1 MDAQRF
7 HRLSELLD
15 EVLDVEPAE
24 RQALLD
30 RIGPEDAILG
40 EELAALL
47 RADAREQPL
56 LDAPL
61 SGPMPSLPE
70 AGSRIGPFRLIRR
83 LGSGGM
89 GEVWLAER
97 ADGAFSQTV
106 ALKLIRPGF
115 DSALVRERF
124 RRERQILA
132 RLAHP
137 RIARLLDG
145 GVTSSDQPWFALEYV
160 EGSPINERVAAQSV
174 AQRLRLFVAVCRAV
188 QFAHSQLVVHR
199 DLKPGNILVDA
210 EGAPKLL
217 DFGIATLLES
227 TSGSGGNTVLTELG
241 GTSATPQYAA
251 PEQLDGG
258 AITTATDVYAL
269 GLVLFEILT
278 GARAERTADGAHK
291 PAASVDSRTLQRML
305 RGDLDTI
312 VQRALAV
319 EPLRRYASA
328 EAFADDIER
337 YLAALPVRARRDSVS
352 YRAGKFLH
360 RHWFGVAAAAA
371 LFIALA
377 GGLGTALWQAHV
389 ARAEALRAEAV
400 RGFLTDLFESNDP
413 DRTQGAAVTASELLD
428 RGVARI
434 NTALGDQPLVRA
446 DLTQTLGEVALKVG
460 LLEQARRL
468 ADEAIALRVARLSR
482 DDPDLIAGKR
492 LRGAVLTALRHYDE
506 AIPELASVRE
516 LNVTRFGA
524 DSAQAASASTALGQ
538 TLVFNGQYDEA
549 SSAYDV
555 ASAFYDAH
563 PGPFAQERGTLLGAY
578 ADLRNQQSDF
588 VAAEG
593 YARQALSVL
602 RALPGERNTSR
613 ISEVLL
619 QLGYALRDQGRWEDA
634 VASFREALA
643 LDIARLPENH
653 PTTLI
658 ARAELGTALGLQSR
672 YDEARELLSAAITGF
687 LARSDT
693 DPLSMAG
700 LMTSLGT
707 FERDQQ
713 RYADAE
719 HHFRDSYEIYMQQ
732 LGSEHPHTAVLAT
745 HLAAALRRRDAFDE
759 AEKLL
764 DQATAAYRKA
774 GTDETPIAAMAL
786 LVRGEMRLAQRR
798 PDHAELLLRQT
809 LSIWEAAFADDD
821 WRLAHARLALGECLL
836 DERRAADALPLLE
849 RAAQVLAAQAY
860 DREGR
865 SVRAQA
871 LLERARRDTAT

>member
-1 MDAQRF
+1 MDARRF

-15 EVLDVEPAE
+15 EVLDLAPAE
-24 RQALLD
+24 REAVLD
-30 RIGPEDAILG
+30 RIGAEDAALR
-40 EELAALL
+40 EELVALL

-56 LDAPL
+56 LDVPL

-70 AGSRIGPFRLIRR
+70 EGSRIGPFRLIRR

-97 ADGAFSQTV
+97 ADGVFSQTV

-115 DSALVRERF
+115 DSVLVRERF

-132 RLAHP
+132 GLAHP
-137 RIARLLDG
+137 HIARLLDG
-145 GVTSSDQPWFALEYV
+145 GVTPTGQPWFALEYV
-160 EGSPINERVAAQSV
+160 EGSPINERVAAQPQ

-188 QFAHSQLVVHR
+188 QFAHAQLVVHR

-210 EGAPKLL
+210 DGAPKLL

-227 TSGSGGNTVLTELG
+227 ASGSGGNTVLTELG

-251 PEQLDGG
+251 PEQLEGG
-258 AITTATDVYAL
+258 AITTATDVYSL
-269 GLVLFEILT
+269 GLVLYEMLT

-291 PAASVDSRTLQRML
+291 PAAGTGDRAMRML

-319 EPLRRYASA
+319 EPARRYASA
-328 EAFADDIER
+328 EAFADDVER
-337 YLAALPVRARRDSVS
+337 YLAGLPVRARRDSVG
-352 YRAGKFLH
+352 YRTGKFLR
-360 RHWFGVAAAAA
+360 RHWFGVAAAAT
-371 LFIALA
+371 LFVALA
-377 GGLGTALWQAHV
+377 GGLGVALWQAHI
-389 ARAEALRAEAV
+389 ARAEASRAEAV

-413 DRTQGAAVTASELLD
+413 DRTQGAEVTASELLD
-428 RGVARI
+428 RGVERI
-434 NTALGDQPLVRA
+434 NAALGDQPLVRA

-460 LLEQARRL
+460 LLEQAGRL
-468 ADEAIALRVARLSR
+468 SDEAIALRATRLDE
-482 DDPDLIAGKR
+482 DDPDRIASKR
-492 LRGAVLTALRHYDE
+492 LRGAVLTALRRYDE
-506 AIPELASVRE
+506 AIPELTAVRK
-516 LNVTRFGA
+516 LSIARFGA

-549 SSAYDV
+549 SVAYDA

-563 PGPFAQERGTLLGAY
+563 PGPYTQERGTLLGAY
-578 ADLRNQQSDF
+578 ADLRNQQSEF
-588 VAAEG
+588 AAAER
-593 YARQALSVL
+593 YAREALTVL

-619 QLGYALRDQGRWEDA
+619 QLGYAQRDQGRWEDA

-643 LDIARLPENH
+643 LDIARLPDNH

-658 ARAELGTALGLQSR
+658 ARGELGTALGLQGR
-672 YDEARELLSAAITGF
+672 YDEARELLSAAIAGF
-687 LARSDT
+687 LLRSDT

-700 LMTSLGT
+700 LLTSLGT

-713 RYADAE
+713 RYADGE
-719 HHFRDSYEIYMQQ
+719 RHFRDAYGIYMQQ
-732 LGSEHPHTAVLAT
+732 LGAEHPHTAVLAT
-745 HLAAALRRRDAFDE
+745 HLAAALRQRGTFDE
-759 AEKLL
+759 AETLL
-764 DQATAAYRKA
+764 DQATTAYRKA
-774 GTDETPIAAMAL
+774 GTEGTPIAAMAL
-786 LVRGEMRLAQRR
+786 LVRGEMRLAQHR
-798 PDHAELLLRQT
+798 PDQAEPLLRKT

-836 DERRAADALPLLE
+836 DERRTADALPLLE

-865 SVRAQA
+865 SLRAQA
-871 LLERARRDTAT
+871 LLERARHDTAT